1 MILRKHYLNQLIGF
15 KDTNLIK
22 VITGIRRCGKSVL
35 LQQFADTLDDTSQKK
50 YINFESLQFDGITDY
65 KKLYDYVM
73 NAIDKSKKLYL
84 FLDEVQRVESWEKA
98 LSSFMVDL
106 DVDIYITGSNAY
118 LLSSELSTFLAGRYV
133 EIHLQPL
140 SFKEFQVDRTED
152 RYKLFDEYM
161 KYGGFP
167 GLLEI
172 KSEQSKKIYMEGLY
186 NSVVVKDILNRRK
199 NLDTNLLLRILRYI
213 IDNIG
218 NLSSANKIANYISSN
233 ISKVSTR
240 AVIDH
245 IEALES
251 AFIIYKVDRFKIVGK
266 ELLKT
271 LNKHYIVDIG
281 LRNMIEGYEIR
292 DRGRFIENLVY
303 NELVRRGYHVFVG
316 VDNRFEVDFVAS
328 KDQDKRYYQVTLS
341 IQDEKVRE
349 RELKGFNIIQDN
361 YRKIV
366 ITMDYGNSI
375 EDGIEYKNLIDFLLE
390 DV

>member
-1 MILRKHYLNQLIGF
+1 
-15 KDTNLIK
+15 
-22 VITGIRRCGKSVL
+22 
-35 LQQFADTLDDTSQKK
+35 
-50 YINFESLQFDGITDY
+50 
-65 KKLYDYVM
+65 
-73 NAIDKSKKLYL
+73 
-84 FLDEVQRVESWEKA
+84 
-98 LSSFMVDL
+98 
-106 DVDIYITGSNAY
+106 
-118 LLSSELSTFLAGRYV
+118 
-133 EIHLQPL
+133 
-140 SFKEFQVDRTED
+140 
-152 RYKLFDEYM
+152 M

-167 GLLEI
+167 GLLEL

-199 NLDTNLLLRILRYI
+199 NLDTNLLLRILRYM

-218 NLSSANKIANYISSN
+218 NLSSANKIANYMSSN

-292 DRGRFIENLVY
+292 DRGRMIENLVY
-303 NELVRRGYHVFVG
+303 NELIRRGYHVFVG

-328 KDQDKRYYQVTLS
+328 KDQNKIYYQVSLS
-341 IQDEKVRE
+341 IEDEKVRE

-361 YRKIV
+361 YRKIL

-375 EDGIEYKNLIDFLLE
+375 VDGIEYKNLIDFLLE
-390 DV
+390 DI